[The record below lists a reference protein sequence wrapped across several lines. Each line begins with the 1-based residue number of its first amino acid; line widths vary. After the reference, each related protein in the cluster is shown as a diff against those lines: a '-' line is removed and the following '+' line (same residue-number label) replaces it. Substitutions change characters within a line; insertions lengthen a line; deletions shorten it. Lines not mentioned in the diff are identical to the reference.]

1 MFEES
6 ITRYLQKH
14 GHSNI
19 QLKAVLFDMDGVLFN
34 SMPYHADAWHKVM
47 ERHGLHL
54 SREEAYMHE
63 GRTGASTIN
72 IVYQRQYGKDA
83 TPEMIESIYAE
94 KSKEFNTHPE
104 PERMIGAK
112 EVLEKTK
119 TGGLT
124 PILVTGSGQHS
135 LLDRLIHNF
144 PGMFQRQRMVTAFD
158 VKYGKPHPEP
168 YLMGLEKAGVK
179 ANEAMVVEN
188 APIGIQAGVAAGIFT
203 VAVNTGP
210 IDDKVLLDA
219 GADILFPSMQA
230 LCDNWEALQT
240 ALKQK
245 TVRNAI
251 F

>member
-1 MFEES
+1 MEIQES
-6 ITRYLQKH
+6 IARYLKGS
-14 GHSNI
+14 GHSFI
-19 QLKAVLFDMDGVLFN
+19 KLKAVLFDMDGVLFN

-94 KSKEFNTHPE
+94 KSAEFNRNPE
-104 PERMIGAK
+104 PERMPGAWEALQK
-112 EVLEKTK
+112 IKAE
-119 TGGLT
+119 GIT
-124 PILVTGSGQHS
+124 PVLVTGSGQHS
-135 LLDRLIHNF
+135 LLDRLTHNF
-144 PGMFQRQRMVTAFD
+144 PGMFQRERMVTAFD

-179 ANEAMVVEN
+179 ANEAIVVEN
-188 APIGIQAGVAAGIFT
+188 APIGVQAGVAAGIFT

-210 IDDKVLLDA
+210 MDGQVLLDA

-230 LCDNWEALQT
+230 FCDSWEELRQGIT
-240 ALKQK
+240 SS
-245 TVRNAI
+245 TVAY
-251 F
+251 

>member
-1 MFEES
+1 MFEKS
-6 ITRYLQKH
+6 IARYLQKYEY
-14 GHSNI
+14 SSI

-83 TPEMIESIYAE
+83 TSKMIENIYAE
-94 KSKEFNTHPE
+94 KSKEFSTYPE
-104 PERMIGAK
+104 PECMPGAK

-119 TGGLT
+119 LEGLT

-135 LLDRLIHNF
+135 LLERLVHNF
-144 PGMFQRQRMVTAFD
+144 PGIFQRQRMVTAFD

-168 YLMGLEKAGVK
+168 YLMGLAKAGVK
-179 ANEAMVVEN
+179 PNEAMVVEN
-188 APIGIQAGVAAGIFT
+188 APIGVQAGVAAGIFT

-210 IDDKVLLDA
+210 IDDQVLLDA
-219 GADILFPSMQA
+219 GADVLFPSMQA